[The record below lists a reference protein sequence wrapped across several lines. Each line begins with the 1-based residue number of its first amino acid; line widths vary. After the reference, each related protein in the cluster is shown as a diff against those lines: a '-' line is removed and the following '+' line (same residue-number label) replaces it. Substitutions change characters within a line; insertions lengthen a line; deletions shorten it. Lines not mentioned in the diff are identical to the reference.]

1 VGVKEHVRFFATA
14 AKGTEP
20 ALRDELRENRFPH
33 VRADRGGVH
42 FEGPLEEGF
51 RACLVLRC
59 AGRVL
64 HEVGRFEAKT
74 ADALYDGVRTIDW
87 CEHLNAQKTLAVRAT
102 CRSSALTHTQFV
114 AQRTKDAIVDQ
125 IREREGGRPSVDRED
140 PDVTVFV
147 HLAKDEATIYLD
159 LSGES
164 LHRRGYREVPT
175 EAPLKEHLA
184 AAILRI
190 AGWDRRSALVD
201 PMCGSGT
208 LAIEA
213 WLWSRNFAP
222 GLARAQF
229 GFERWTSH
237 DETKRRTMVEL
248 REEARQKMLSEGPA
262 IFASDVDASALK
274 AATDAARI
282 AGASIEMRRADVAD
296 LEPLRLPAH
305 VVTNP
310 PYGERLSGDDV
321 LYRRMATALHR
332 LRGHHVSILA
342 GTPAIPRAI
351 PIRPVR
357 SHALWNGDLEC
368 RLLTYEVR

>member
-1 VGVKEHVRFFATA
+1 MKEYVRFFATA

-125 IREREGGRPSVDRED
+125 IREREDGRPSVDRED

-213 WLWSRNFAP
+213 WLWSRNVAP

-282 AGASIEMRRADVAD
+282 AGASIEMRRADV
-296 LEPLRLPAH
+296 LLHPAH
-305 VVTNP
+305 CEPFGYSLLEAAASIGLLDAVRGVNTA
-310 PYGERLSGDDV
+310 GLKSLLRE
-321 LYRRMATALHR
+321 MAAGRDARELH
-332 LRGHHVSILA
+332 SA
-342 GTPAIPRAI
+342 GTVFEGLVSEYVQPTLR
-351 PIRPVR
+351 
-357 SHALWNGDLEC
+357 HQTTG
-368 RLLTYEVR
+368 